1 MAYGRAS
8 ERTWHYIRTLSQTLS
23 TGANPRLS
31 TLRRIADVIG
41 CKVGD
46 FFLDELTT
54 TDELEKIPI
63 PSGTVRIRE
72 HEYEVILV
80 EKKRQ

>member
-1 MAYGRAS
+1 MEVKKRIKEKGWRIGELANALGITYV
-8 ERTWHYIRTLSQTLS
+8 TLSQTLS

-46 FFLDELTT
+46 FFLDEL
-54 TDELEKIPI
+54 DELEKIPYQAAQC
-63 PSGTVRIRE
+63 V
-72 HEYEVILV
+72 
-80 EKKRQ
+80 